1 MLMSKAV
8 ILRASSVFLLTILTA
23 AIMSA
28 SVVVFKIG
36 RNRTSTAEGEPELL
50 ENEHVFSTSQ
60 RGSYPFT
67 FNTIIYYLYYK
78 SSQQS
83 VNLMRPLQKKEARD

>member
-23 AIMSA
+23 AIMNA

-36 RNRTSTAEGEPELL
+36 RNRTSTAEVEPELL
-50 ENEHVFSTSQ
+50 ANEHVLLNVTKRS
-60 RGSYPFT
+60 SYPLHLT
-67 FNTIIYYLYYK
+67 
-78 SSQQS
+78 Q
-83 VNLMRPLQKKEARD
+83 